1 MQTIVVNISL
11 ISVMIN
17 ILPYVIIIRKVIY
30 LCGTYMSDTVLSAL
44 YVITF
49 LLCYEVIY
57 NAFINA
63 WYTQ

>member
-30 LCGTYMSDTVLSAL
+30 LCGTYMSDTVLSAS